1 MRILLIAG
9 GWSNE
14 REISLKGAATVERA
28 LLELGHEV
36 VSFDPAVELHQLPRT
51 ASECDFAFVNLHG
64 SPGEDGIIQAILE
77 RSGCPYQGSGPAGS
91 LLGLDKAAAKSLMRH
106 AMIPTPN
113 WEFLPVPPP
122 SDWTTKLSFPV
133 FAKPTCAGS
142 SLGVSFVEDEPRLRE
157 AVEEL
162 LAAGNQ
168 VLIEERVTGL
178 EMTCA
183 VFGTE
188 PLPPILIEHP
198 ETAGFFDYRSKY
210 TPDAAKE
217 LCPAPVSEDIRSS
230 VGDLALR
237 VHRALGLSG
246 YSRTDFI
253 VSGNQPFAL
262 EVNTLPGMTDTSLFL
277 RSARTAG
284 YSTEEAIAGLID
296 LGMRR
301 HKTNGDSYAR
311 PAS

>member
-14 REISLKGAATVERA
+14 REISLKGSETVQRA

-36 VSFDPAVELHQLPRT
+36 VSFDPAREFHQLPRA

-64 SPGEDGIIQAILE
+64 SPGEDGVVQAMLE
-77 RSGCPYQGSGPAGS
+77 RAGCPYQGSGPAGS
-91 LLGLDKAAAKSLMRH
+91 LLGLDKAASKSLMRH

-113 WEFLPVPPP
+113 WEFLPVPP
-122 SDWTTKLSFPV
+122 SEDWTPKLPFPV

-142 SLGVSFVEDEPRLRE
+142 SLGVSFVQDETRLRE
-157 AVEEL
+157 TIEPL
-162 LAAGNQ
+162 FAAGNQ
-168 VLIEERVTGL
+168 VLIEERITGL

-183 VFGTE
+183 VFGSE

-198 ETAGFFDYRSKY
+198 DSGFFDYRSKY
-210 TPDAAKE
+210 VPDAARE
-217 LCPAPVSEDIRSS
+217 LCPAPVSEEIRTS

-253 VSGNQPFAL
+253 VSESQPFAL

-284 YSTEEAIAGLID
+284 YSTEEAIAGLIE

-301 HKTNGDSYAR
+301 HKSNGEADGSK
-311 PAS
+311 AS